1 MELPAV
7 MALASSLEKGG
18 VLPITGVCEPAGALV
33 VALMHALAPEQ
44 PVLTIVDSLA
54 EAESLARALE
64 TWHRFLHLK
73 PAACDGPTAIVFPP
87 WDVSPSEDKLPHPDV
102 IGERLAVLIRLLDTE
117 AEPRAASARLT
128 TPPVV
133 VSTITSVCQLT
144 WAPARLREQLIELK
158 PGSEADPIEL
168 VQWAEHHGFDPVA
181 RVTRKG
187 EIARRGGILDV
198 WPLHLP
204 WPIRMEFAGNQLDS
218 LREFDPITQLSRR
231 ELPAIKIAP
240 AGELGFLK
248 SALTGQD
255 NATPTPGLAGSLM
268 DYFPGCAVV
277 VLFEPNRL
285 LEHALDRITRTGA
298 HPLYHTP
305 VTVLKSLIDRGI
317 NIILVA
323 DQPDLE
329 ALANIPGLELK
340 TKVRAGLRLEF
351 EPMDA
356 FRPIP
361 NTQPPPEVESHQR
374 KEFFAQMHRWL
385 RQQFNLHVFCET
397 EAELT
402 RFREL
407 WAETH
412 PDPEPAG
419 EPTVTQQPELH
430 IGSLDRGFLWPE
442 AKLVVVTGTEIFG
455 RRRFHTP
462 STSRTRQ
469 AALAQTLI
477 DLDLSELE
485 EGDLVVH
492 ANHGIGKFVG
502 IQRIPTSP
510 LSGRHKTSYQDSDTT
525 EYIVIEYAP
534 RRAGEPPPRLYVP
547 LSQAHLVSRYIG
559 STSRTRIRL
568 NTLGGSRWAKTRA
581 RVEQSVR
588 DLAAELLSIQAA
600 RALMPGHA
608 FSPDTSWQR
617 ELESAFPF
625 EETPDQ
631 LRAIIETKADMEKP
645 VPMDRL
651 ICGDAGFGKTE
662 VAIRAAFKAVMDGK
676 QVAVLAPTTVLAQQH
691 YNTFR
696 ERMAAFPVKI
706 ELLSRF
712 KTRREQLNI
721 IERLALGAVDIVI
734 GTHRLL
740 QDDVIFKDLGLLIID
755 EEQRFGVEHKEK
767 LKKLR
772 LTVDV
777 LTMSATP
784 IPRTLYLALCG
795 ARDISVIQTPP
806 HDRLPIETIVAEYN
820 DELVRR
826 AILYELNRE
835 GQVFYLYNRVETIMG
850 KAQALRQ
857 LVPEA
862 RLVVAHGKMRS
873 DELERNMTRFVNGE
887 FDVLLCTTIIE
898 NGIDIPRA
906 NTIIVD
912 GADRFGLSQLY
923 QLRGRVGRYKHQAYA
938 YLLVPRHAML
948 LREVRRR
955 LATIRQ
961 YATPGSGFKIAMRD
975 LELRGAGN
983 LLGPEQSGHIAAVG
997 FDLYCKLLKQSIE
1010 ALKGIPTQP
1019 EPEVELRLDF
1029 LAMSQPGTNHY
1040 TKTTQ
1045 GTAVLPTDYIPD
1057 TAQRLEIY
1065 RKLAAIRDTT
1075 ALEQL
1080 KSELRDRFGPI
1091 PEPVELLLLTTE
1103 LKLLAAQHSISS
1115 VKVQSDKLILTQNG
1129 QLLMQYGRFPRL
1141 KSKTPGAKLRE
1152 ICRLIPKLAAPTH
1165 IHSPTTSH
1173 ALKPNPGSGSTAHAL
1188 IPEDSIPE
1196 GSNHARHLQHSNSKW
1211 QTHTEKQQRR

>member
-1 MELPAV
+1 MLSKTGLVSIREIPAV
-7 MALASSLEKGG
+7 GALARSLEEGG
-18 VLPITGVCEPAGALV
+18 VFPITGVCEPARAFV
-33 VALMHALAPEQ
+33 VALVGVLVPKR
-44 PVLTIVDSLA
+44 PVLVIVDSLA
-54 EAESLARALE
+54 EAESLARELE
-64 TWHRFLHLK
+64 TWCHFLHTR
-73 PAACDGPTAIVFPP
+73 PASSEGSTALVFPP
-87 WDVSPSEDKLPHPDV
+87 WDVSPGEDKLPHPDV
-102 IGERLAVLIRLLDTE
+102 IGERLSALIRLLDAET
-117 AEPRAASARLT
+117 EPRADTNKPTKPL
-128 TPPVV
+128 VV
-133 VSTITSVCQLT
+133 VSTLTSLCQLT
-144 WAPARLREQLIELK
+144 WAPARLREQLLELK
-158 PGSEADPIEL
+158 PGSGADPIEL

-187 EIARRGGILDV
+187 EVARRGGILDI

-204 WPIRMEFAGNQLDS
+204 WPVRMEFFGNQLES
-218 LREFDPITQLSRR
+218 LREFDPLTQLSRC
-231 ELPAIKIAP
+231 ELKAVKIAP

-248 SALTGQD
+248 TALGGD
-255 NATPTPGLAGSLM
+255 SNADPAPTLAGSLLE
-268 DYFPGCAVV
+268 YFAGRAVA
-277 VLFEPNRL
+277 VLFEPDKIMHRT
-285 LEHALDRITRTGA
+285 LERISRTGSD
-298 HPLYHTP
+298 PLYCPP
-305 VTVLKSLIDRGI
+305 VAVLNHMLDQGIDML
-317 NIILVA
+317 LVA
-323 DQPDLE
+323 EQAEPETLT
-329 ALANIPGLELK
+329 NIPGVELRP
-340 TKVRAGLRLEF
+340 KVQAGFRLGL

-361 NTQPPPEVESHQR
+361 NTPPPPEVEAHQR

-385 RQQFNLHVFCET
+385 RQRLNLYVFCET
-397 EAELT
+397 EAELA

-412 PDPEPAG
+412 PDSEPAA
-419 EPTVTQQPELH
+419 EATQPPHPHLH
-430 IGSLDRGFLWPE
+430 VGSLDRGFLWPQ
-442 AKLVVVTGTEIFG
+442 ARLVVVTGTEVFG
-455 RRRFHTP
+455 RRRYHAPRTL
-462 STSRTRQ
+462 RTRPGT
-469 AALAQTLI
+469 AAQTRI
-477 DLDLSELE
+477 DLDLTELE

-492 ANHGIGKFVG
+492 ANHGIGRFVG
-502 IQRIPTSP
+502 IQRMPEGP
-510 LSGRHKTSYQDSDTT
+510 VSGTRKLDRQNADTT

-547 LSQAHLVSRYIG
+547 LSQAHLVNRYIG
-559 STSRTRIRL
+559 STSRTRVKL
-568 NTLGGSRWAKTRA
+568 NTLGGNRWARTRA
-581 RVEQSVR
+581 RVERAVR

-600 RALMPGHA
+600 RSIMPGHA
-608 FSPDTSWQR
+608 FSPDTPWQR
-617 ELESAFPF
+617 ELESSFPF

-631 LRAIIETKADMEKP
+631 LRAILETKADMEKP

-676 QVAVLAPTTVLAQQH
+676 QVAVLTPTTVLAQQH

-712 KTRREQLNI
+712 KNRREQLDI

-740 QDDVIFKDLGLLIID
+740 QDDVRFKDLGLLIID

-784 IPRTLYLALCG
+784 IPRTLYLAICG
-795 ARDISVIQTPP
+795 AKDISVIQTPP
-806 HDRLPIETIVAEYN
+806 HDRLPIETIVAEYG

-826 AILYELNRE
+826 AILYELSRD
-835 GQVFYLYNRVETIMG
+835 GQVFYLYNRVETIMQ
-850 KAQALRQ
+850 KAQALRR

-938 YLLVPRHAML
+938 YLLVPRHATL
-948 LREVRRR
+948 LRDVRRR

-961 YATPGSGFKIAMRD
+961 YSTPGSGFKIAMRD

-997 FDLYCKLLKQSIE
+997 FDLYCKLLKQSVE
-1010 ALKGIPTQP
+1010 ALKGTPTQP
-1019 EPEVELRLDF
+1019 EPELELRLDF
-1029 LAMSQPGTNHY
+1029 IAMGQPQANYHTR
-1040 TKTTQ
+1040 TTPSA
-1045 GTAVLPTDYIPD
+1045 AVLPADYIPD

-1065 RKLAAIRDTT
+1065 RRLAAVRNTED
-1075 ALEQL
+1075 LEKL
-1080 KSELRDRFGPI
+1080 KTELRDRFGPI
-1091 PEPVELLLLTTE
+1091 PEPVELLILTTE
-1103 LKLLAAQHSISS
+1103 LKLVAARYGIASI
-1115 VKVQSDKLILTQNG
+1115 KVESDKLILTRNG
-1129 QLLMQYGRFPRL
+1129 QLMMQYGRFPRL
-1141 KSKTPGAKLRE
+1141 KSKTPAAKLRE
-1152 ICRLIPKLAAPTH
+1152 ITRFIPKLAEPAERTAMGAAPLPKTVTRTK
-1165 IHSPTTSH
+1165 PT
-1173 ALKPNPGSGSTAHAL
+1173 LK
-1188 IPEDSIPE
+1188 
-1196 GSNHARHLQHSNSKW
+1196 Q
-1211 QTHTEKQQRR
+1211 